1 MCSFLFIFICKSL
14 FIYRTMNYSKKL
26 VNKLVKETLEQKYT
40 NAKESWAD
48 MMEELAKEIKKPVV
62 LDDKGNYNVCECEP
76 LHINIRPITHNI
88 YDVQAFRDGTD
99 RTKKLYVK
107 YEDLKKFVKDYI
119 NEKELNYVDSTYG
132 RNVENS
138 KDKEG
143 GKKGDKLADES
154 MVDPEK
160 NNKPSKQIK
169 AEPMNKEV
177 DDPTQP
183 MREVGKFERQVDH
196 KSKKPD
202 YKPPT
207 LPKNLQKLV
216 VKYTKNG
223 KSKKK

>member
-1 MCSFLFIFICKSL
+1 MS
-14 FIYRTMNYSKKL
+14 YSKKT

-40 NAKESWAD
+40 NASESFAD

-76 LHINIRPITHNI
+76 HHISIRPITHNI
-88 YDVQAFRDGTD
+88 YDIQAFKDGTD
-99 RTKKLYVK
+99 RVKKLYVK
-107 YEDLKKFVKDYI
+107 YEDVKKFVKDYLAS
-119 NEKELNYVDSTYG
+119 EDLNYVDSTYH

-143 GKKGDKLADES
+143 GKKADKQSEQEEN
-154 MVDPEK
+154 VVNPEK
-160 NNKPSKQIK
+160 NNKPVKNIK

-183 MREVGKFERQVDH
+183 MREVGKFERQVDY
-196 KSKKPD
+196 KSKKPN
-202 YKPPT
+202 YTPPT

-216 VKYTKNG
+216 VKYTKSG
-223 KSKKK
+223 KTKK

>member
-1 MCSFLFIFICKSL
+1 MSKITRLETYLRKLVRETIEEKMTEVDKTWEEMIETLSKDVKKVNDSISVYKNDAGHYVICGCEPHHFDLNPIVHDLFDCTYF
-14 FIYRTMNYSKKL
+14 RDNTQREKKL
-26 VNKLVKETLEQKYT
+26 SITFEDLRKYVKE
-40 NAKESWAD
+40 
-48 MMEELAKEIKKPVV
+48 
-62 LDDKGNYNVCECEP
+62 
-76 LHINIRPITHNI
+76 
-88 YDVQAFRDGTD
+88 
-99 RTKKLYVK
+99 KLT
-107 YEDLKKFVKDYI
+107 
-119 NEKELNYVDSTYG
+119 EKSLNYVDSAYEK
-132 RNVENS
+132 NVENS

-160 NNKPSKQIK
+160 DNKPSKQIK

>member
-1 MCSFLFIFICKSL
+1 MS
-14 FIYRTMNYSKKL
+14 YSKKT

-40 NAKESWAD
+40 NASESFAD

-76 LHINIRPITHNI
+76 HHISIRPITHNI
-88 YDVQAFRDGTD
+88 YDIQAFKDGTD
-99 RTKKLYVK
+99 RVKKLYVK
-107 YEDLKKFVKDYI
+107 YEDVKKFVKDYLDE
-119 NEKELNYVDSTYG
+119 NELNYVDSTYS

-143 GKKGDKLADES
+143 GKKADKAADEQNL
-154 MVDPEK
+154 VDPEK
-160 NNKPSKQIK
+160 NNKVVKNIK

-183 MREVGKFERQVDH
+183 MREVGKFERQVDY
-196 KSKKPD
+196 KSKKPS
-202 YKPPT
+202 YTPPT

-216 VKYTKNG
+216 VKYTKGG
-223 KSKKK
+223 KTKKK